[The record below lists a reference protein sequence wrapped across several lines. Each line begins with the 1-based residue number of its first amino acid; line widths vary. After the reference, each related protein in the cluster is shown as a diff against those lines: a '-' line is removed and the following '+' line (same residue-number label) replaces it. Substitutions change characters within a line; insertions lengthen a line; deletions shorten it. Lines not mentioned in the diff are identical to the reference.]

1 MRSSAVERRALARD
15 VRFTAAELVV
25 ELTDGRT
32 LMTPLAWYP
41 RLLHAT
47 KAQRLNWRL
56 IGRGVGVHWEAMD
69 EDLSIDGML
78 RGIPSQESSAS
89 LARAR
94 IPTDSTSTTLR
105 RRSRPRR
112 G

>member
-1 MRSSAVERRALARD
+1 MRSSTFERRALARD

-32 LMTPLAWYP
+32 VMTPLAWYP

-47 KAQRLNWRL
+47 KTQRAHWRL
-56 IGRGVGVHWEAMD
+56 IGRGVGVHWEDVD

-78 RGIPSQESSAS
+78 RGDQSQESPTS

-94 IPTDSTSTTLR
+94 IPPAKSYSPSSRRPRDR
-105 RRSRPRR
+105 RR
-112 G
+112 